1 MRRFTGSPTLL
12 WMVWRRCLGSWSR
25 GRSVETEW
33 VAQWGPTTAQGLRSA
48 TSPFSLEA
56 EPRELQRK
64 MLPPGPIAPPL
75 APPNPSRSGA
85 HSSCFHLSL
94 TTPIQEEA
102 GTERVSNLFAVTQAR
117 IQI

>member
-25 GRSVETEW
+25 GRSVETER
-33 VAQWGPTTAQGLRSA
+33 VAQWGPTTAQGLRNA
-48 TSPFSLEA
+48 TGPFSLEA

-64 MLPPGPIAPPL
+64 LQPPGPTSLPL
-75 APPNPSRSGA
+75 APPNPCLSSS

-94 TTPIQEEA
+94 TTPVLQEA
-102 GTERVSNLFAVTQAR
+102 GTERVNNLFEVTQAR